1 MIEIV
6 ETKMTRADK
15 IRNMSN
21 EELADF
27 VMDTG
32 IDDYLEFCKNNEGCD
47 ELKPEERKTKCRQ
60 CLLEYL
66 EGDYEES

>member
-6 ETKMTRADK
+6 NAKMTRADK
-15 IRNMSN
+15 IRSMSN

-27 VMDTG
+27 VLETG
-32 IDDYLEFCKNNEGCD
+32 IDECLHFCQNKEECDDQETVERNIGCK
-47 ELKPEERKTKCRQ
+47 E